1 MGRRS
6 ASNPRYRKGAQLGTT
21 RRSAA
26 SAKPKRAAGELSK
39 RETRTPVRKQPAW
52 AVVPDTPQFRI
63 WRKIWFGLLIAA
75 MVFSIGAYA
84 FHKSNPPVA
93 TLSIAFAYSC
103 LFSGIFID
111 LFKIRRMRKQWAA
124 DMMANATPAA
134 ADRSAAKPD
143 TAGKDSE
150 APADEPQDEGK
161 AD

>member
-6 ASNPRYRKGAQLGTT
+6 ASNPRYRKDAQLGTT

-75 MVFSIGAYA
+75 MIFSIGAYA

-124 DMMANATPAA
+124 DMMGKTTGAGSDRAAVKPEVAEGDSATT
-134 ADRSAAKPD
+134 SQ
-143 TAGKDSE
+143 
-150 APADEPQDEGK
+150 EPHDEGK